1 MGSFS
6 DTYNDPE
13 NVPSAVRCRHPRFRN
28 LNSTLPVDVPRAKSY
43 VNTVKFRK
51 SSPSKYKLLKLVTQK
66 TLS

>member
-1 MGSFS
+1 MGGGGGVGSFS

-28 LNSTLPVDVPRAKSY
+28 LNSTRPVDVLREKSD

-51 SSPSKYKLLKLVTQK
+51 
-66 TLS
+66 